1 MDASEKR
8 AGSLAWMVLGAVTAL
23 ACVSAIGAATTL
35 VFLTQEA
42 SEPAG
47 TVPTNDADCAVVA
60 WKSGSV
66 HCFRNAAGEAS
77 KPARR
82 GAVVVIQ
89 AQADSTR

>member
-1 MDASEKR
+1 
-8 AGSLAWMVLGAVTAL
+8 MVVGAVAAL
-23 ACVSAIGAATTL
+23 ACVSAIGAATAL
-35 VFLTQEA
+35 VVLALEA

-47 TVPTNDADCAVVA
+47 AVATNDADCAVVA

-66 HCFRNAAGEAS
+66 HCFRSVAGEANR
-77 KPARR
+77 PARR